1 MDFSA
6 ALKDGEEGLPEVST
20 GWLVPVDIALV
31 KPNFAQYAAEIQ
43 VWEEEIA
50 ALEVK
55 DEFSRVRATELGG
68 SAHGLLKDLEDKK
81 LETTKPYR
89 EFTSKVN
96 GFVAQFTDR
105 LKSVKERAEIKLS
118 NYRHWLDIE
127 GQKQKAAAEKAAKEF
142 QAKLDAE
149 AEEATRKLREDAK
162 RKAEAEAKELGVDP
176 SKVIIPETPKIAAPQ
191 VPMPVFGE
199 TKNTVRTESGSSYSN
214 EPWVC
219 EVIDE
224 KLVPVEY
231 KIVKQRLLDDAVK
244 EGKREIPG
252 TKIYQRFKTKF
263 RR

>member
-6 ALKDGEEGLPEVST
+6 VLKETEEGLPEIST

-31 KPNFAQYAAEIQ
+31 KPNFAQYEAEIQ
-43 VWEEEIA
+43 LWEEEIT

-55 DEFSRVRATELGG
+55 DEATRVRATELGG

-105 LKSVKERAEIKLS
+105 LKSVKERAEVKLS

-127 GQKQKAAAEKAAKEF
+127 AQKQKAAAEKAAKDF

-149 AEEATRKLREDAK
+149 AAEANRKLQEEAKQ
-162 RKAEAEAKELGVDP
+162 KAEAEARELGIDP
-176 SKVIIPETPKIAAPQ
+176 SKMVIPQTPKIVAPQ

-224 KLVPVEY
+224 KLVPLEY
-231 KIVKQRLLDDAVK
+231 RVVSKKLLDNAVK
-244 EGKREIPG
+244 EGRREIPG
-252 TKIYQRFKTKF
+252 VKIYQKF
-263 RR
+263 RTSFRR